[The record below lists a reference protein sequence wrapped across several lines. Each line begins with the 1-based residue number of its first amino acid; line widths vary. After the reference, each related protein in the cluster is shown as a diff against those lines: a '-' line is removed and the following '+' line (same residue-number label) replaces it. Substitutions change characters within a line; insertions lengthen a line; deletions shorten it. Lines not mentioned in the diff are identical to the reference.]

1 MKNVDILAE
10 LIEQVACSTNMLSST
25 DLSEVE
31 KMQTILEQ
39 IDKNIAEIDGPAQL
53 LKQARGTTSEVS
65 ELLQKIL
72 QKEAEDT
79 NESIESILKTVT
91 ELQDCIEQITE
102 DQTTDNLEPVQEPAC
117 EIDEAPSTEDTCID
131 EAPSTE
137 AVCIDED
144 DAPLVLD
151 FITEA
156 SEHIESS
163 EAGLL
168 ELEAKPD
175 DNEVINQIFRAFHT
189 IKGMA
194 GFLNLTEI
202 GSLAHSA
209 ENLLD
214 LARNGKL
221 ALTGKNTNVIFESID
236 LLKKM
241 IATLKE
247 AVENGIPLHQEQSLS
262 DLLAKLEASA
272 EGRDVEIALD
282 TPEAKEEDEKLDN
295 ILEIKKDEPKAGYTA
310 PQNNVSRKAHA
321 SDEKIKVST
330 TRLDNLINMT
340 GELVIAQLMVSEQ
353 ASEKITTDHELNRK
367 ITHQGK
373 IIRDLQELSMSMR
386 MVPIAAVFHKMARLA
401 RDLSQKADK
410 AINFVTS
417 GEETELDRN
426 IVDKIADPLV
436 HMIRNSADHGVESPE
451 ERTKAG
457 KDPTGRIELRAFH
470 QAGNI
475 VIEIE
480 DDGKGL
486 DKERILKKAIDNGV
500 VEHGQD
506 LSDEEIFKL
515 IFHAGLS
522 TAQKIT
528 SVSGRGVGMDV
539 VKKNI
544 EALRGK
550 IDISSTPGK
559 GSTFTIR
566 LPLTLAIIDGQVV
579 KIGNDRYIVPIN
591 SIIRTLR
598 PEAKQISSVQ
608 NRGEMV
614 MERGELLPLVRLY
627 KLFGA
632 TPITEDP
639 TESLLVIIEE
649 DNKKCCLLVD
659 ELLGQQQVVI
669 KSLGDSLAGAKGVSG
684 GAIMGDGKISLIL
697 DAPGLMELAQN

>member
-156 SEHIESS
+156 CEHIESS

-486 DKERILKKAIDNGV
+486 DKERILKKAIDNGI